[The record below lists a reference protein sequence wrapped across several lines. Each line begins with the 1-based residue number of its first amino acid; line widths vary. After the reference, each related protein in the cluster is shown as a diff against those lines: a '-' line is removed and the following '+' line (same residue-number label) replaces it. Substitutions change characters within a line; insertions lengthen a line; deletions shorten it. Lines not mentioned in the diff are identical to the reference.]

1 MSFSF
6 VKQLAAEL
14 DLASGQVKST
24 INLLEEGNTIPF
36 IARYRK
42 EMTGNLDEV
51 RLRELK
57 DRYEYLMTLKKRK
70 EKVINNIAEQDK
82 LTQKLAKKIKAA
94 TKIQEVEDLYRP
106 YKQKKRTRANQAK
119 EKGLKPV
126 AEFLLKQQQNISSFK
141 KYISQF
147 LNTEKGLDNKEDVL
161 AGAKDIIAA
170 KVAHSPQSR
179 SLARKITFKQGQLI
193 AQAKVDKSTDYDNY
207 YDYQNELQ
215 KVKPH
220 QILAIN
226 RGEEEGVLQVK
237 VKTKDKKIKAS
248 LKEEFIEAN
257 FSYKDILRE
266 AIEDGYK
273 RLLFPALEREVRSKL
288 TTKAEEHATDVFA
301 KNLNNLLLQA
311 PLPDRKVLAIDPAFR
326 TGCKVVV
333 LNKVG
338 DLLETTVIYPHNSK
352 SLWEKAKSELRE
364 LVLEYDINVVAIG
377 NGTACRETEELL
389 AELISE
395 LEIKLEYVIVDEA
408 GASIYSASEIAR
420 KEFPDLDVAMRGA
433 VSIGRRLQDPLA
445 ELVKIGPEHLGV
457 GMYQHDI
464 SSTRLNQALERVVE
478 SVVNYVGVNLNTA
491 SKSLLEYVAG
501 LSSSN
506 AQNII
511 EYRTEEGKFKDRQEL
526 KEVYSIGPKTFT
538 QAAGFLRIRAGDKS
552 LDQTPI
558 HPESY
563 DLAQNMLN
571 EIGYTINALN
581 KQEKLKGLKAK
592 LKELDIA
599 ELTHQ
604 LEAGYH
610 TLKDIKAAL
619 LKPGRD
625 PRADLPKP
633 IFRDDILTLDD
644 LAVGQVLFGT
654 VKNVVD
660 FGAFVD
666 IGLKEDGLV
675 HISELSKEYVK
686 DPLDFVAIGDII
698 KVKILKIDKKRKR
711 IALSKN
717 L

>member
-6 VKQLAAEL
+6 VKQLAVEL

-248 LKEEFIEAN
+248 LKEEFTEAN
-257 FSYKDILRE
+257 FSYKDILKE

-633 IFRDDILTLDD
+633 IFRDDILTIDD

-698 KVKILKIDKKRKR
+698 KVKILKIDKKSKR

>member
-257 FSYKDILRE
+257 FSYKDILKE

-698 KVKILKIDKKRKR
+698 KVKILKIDKKSKR

>member
-1 MSFSF
+1 MLF
-6 VKQLAAEL
+6 
-14 DLASGQVKST
+14 
-24 INLLEEGNTIPF
+24 
-36 IARYRK
+36 
-42 EMTGNLDEV
+42 
-51 RLRELK
+51 
-57 DRYEYLMTLKKRK
+57 
-70 EKVINNIAEQDK
+70 
-82 LTQKLAKKIKAA
+82 
-94 TKIQEVEDLYRP
+94 
-106 YKQKKRTRANQAK
+106 
-119 EKGLKPV
+119 
-126 AEFLLKQQQNISSFK
+126 
-141 KYISQF
+141 
-147 LNTEKGLDNKEDVL
+147 
-161 AGAKDIIAA
+161 
-170 KVAHSPQSR
+170 R
-179 SLARKITFKQGQLI
+179 S
-193 AQAKVDKSTDYDNY
+193 
-207 YDYQNELQ
+207 
-215 KVKPH
+215 
-220 QILAIN
+220 
-226 RGEEEGVLQVK
+226 
-237 VKTKDKKIKAS
+237 
-248 LKEEFIEAN
+248 
-257 FSYKDILRE
+257 
-266 AIEDGYK
+266 
-273 RLLFPALEREVRSKL
+273 
-288 TTKAEEHATDVFA
+288 
-301 KNLNNLLLQA
+301 
-311 PLPDRKVLAIDPAFR
+311 
-326 TGCKVVV
+326 
-333 LNKVG
+333 
-338 DLLETTVIYPHNSK
+338 
-352 SLWEKAKSELRE
+352 
-364 LVLEYDINVVAIG
+364 
-377 NGTACRETEELL
+377 
-389 AELISE
+389 
-395 LEIKLEYVIVDEA
+395 
-408 GASIYSASEIAR
+408 ASIYSASEIAR

-698 KVKILKIDKKRKR
+698 KVKILKIDKKSKR